1 MDYWE
6 IAFSD
11 AQIVSEEAIKER
23 VNEQQRAWG
32 RQFKAR
38 CVLDRPSLGHR
49 DVATTLIR

>member
-11 AQIVSEEAIKER
+11 AQIVSEEVIKER
-23 VNEQQRAWG
+23 FKEQQRAWG

-38 CVLDRPSLGHR
+38 RVLDRPSLGHR